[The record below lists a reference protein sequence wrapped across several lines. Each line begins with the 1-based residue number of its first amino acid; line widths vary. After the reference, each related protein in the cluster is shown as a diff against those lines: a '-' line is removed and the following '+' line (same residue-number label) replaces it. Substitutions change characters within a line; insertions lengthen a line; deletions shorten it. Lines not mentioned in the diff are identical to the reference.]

1 MQGKSWRRE
10 DMSELISRGLIVSCQ
25 AEGDSPFNSS
35 QMIFAFAKAAEIG
48 GAVGVRLEG
57 IKNIEYS
64 AKKISIPI
72 IGIIKGKYKSGEVL
86 ITPTFEDAKKI
97 ADAGAQII
105 GIDATNRIRPDG
117 SSSYEIIK
125 RIKDDLK
132 IPVFADVSTVMEG
145 LSAVRAGADYI
156 GTTLS
161 GYTKYSRKK
170 NEGPDLKLVSELSKV
185 TKVPVFCE
193 GRVRNPDDVTAA
205 LDQGAY
211 GVVVGTAITQ
221 PIKIVEMFVKPF
233 KGIAR

>member
-1 MQGKSWRRE
+1 
-10 DMSELISRGLIVSCQ
+10 MSEFIPRGLVVSCQ
-25 AEGDSPFNSS
+25 AEGDSPFNNS
-35 QMIFAFAKAAEIG
+35 QMVFAFAKAAEIG

-72 IGIIKGKYKSGEVL
+72 IGIVKGKYESGEVL
-86 ITPTFEDAKKI
+86 ITPRFEDAKNI
-97 ADAGAQII
+97 VDAGARII
-105 GIDATNRIRPDG
+105 GIDATKRIRPDG

-132 IPVFADVSTVMEG
+132 IPVFADVSTFMEG
-145 LSAVRAGADYI
+145 LSAVRVGADYI

-161 GYTKYSRKK
+161 GYTKYSKKK
-170 NEGPDLKLVSELSKV
+170 NDGPDLELVSELSRIV
-185 TKVPVFCE
+185 KVPVFCE
-193 GRVRNPDDVTAA
+193 GRIRNPDDVAAA

-211 GVVVGTAITQ
+211 SVVVGTVITR

>member
-1 MQGKSWRRE
+1 MNK
-10 DMSELISRGLIVSCQ
+10 IIPRGLIVSCQ
-25 AEGDSPFNSS
+25 AEGDSPFNNP
-35 QMIFAFAKAAEIG
+35 QMIFAFAKSAEIG

-57 IKNIEYS
+57 VKNIEYS

-72 IGIIKGKYKSGEVL
+72 IGIIKGKYRNGEVL
-86 ITPTFEDAKKI
+86 ITPTFEDAKKVV
-97 ADAGAQII
+97 DAGAQII

-132 IPVFADVSTVMEG
+132 IPVFADVSTAMEG

-161 GYTKYSRKK
+161 GYTKYSKS
-170 NEGPDLKLVSELSKV
+170 NIEGPDLELVAELSRIV
-185 TKVPVFCE
+185 KVPIFCE
-193 GRVRNPDDVTAA
+193 GRIRNPSNVSDA
-205 LDQGAY
+205 LNQGAY
-211 GVVVGTAITQ
+211 GVVVGTVITR

-233 KGIAR
+233 KGRAR